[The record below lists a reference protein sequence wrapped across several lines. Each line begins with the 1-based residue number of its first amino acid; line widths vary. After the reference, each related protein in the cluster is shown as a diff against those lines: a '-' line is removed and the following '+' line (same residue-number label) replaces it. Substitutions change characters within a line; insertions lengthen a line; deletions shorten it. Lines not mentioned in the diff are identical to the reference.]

1 MRHNPARASTWARA
15 PRRAIRLLLLLL
27 LLAVLV
33 LAVLVLAVLVL
44 AVLVLAVLVLVALVA
59 LVAVLVLGH
68 AHGTLWGSARDAS
81 RPAVGSALPD
91 TIRG

>member
-1 MRHNPARASTWARA
+1 VRHNPARASTRARA

-27 LLAVLV
+27 L

-81 RPAVGSALPD
+81 RPAVGSAWPD

>member
-1 MRHNPARASTWARA
+1 VRHNPARASTWARA

-27 LLAVLV
+27 L

>member
-27 LLAVLV
+27 LLAVLLLAV
-33 LAVLVLAVLVL
+33 LLLAVLVLAVLV
-44 AVLVLAVLVLVALVA
+44 LVA

>member
-1 MRHNPARASTWARA
+1 VRHNPARASTRARA

-44 AVLVLAVLVLVALVA
+44 AVLVLVA

-81 RPAVGSALPD
+81 RPAVGSAWPD

>member
-27 LLAVLV
+27 L